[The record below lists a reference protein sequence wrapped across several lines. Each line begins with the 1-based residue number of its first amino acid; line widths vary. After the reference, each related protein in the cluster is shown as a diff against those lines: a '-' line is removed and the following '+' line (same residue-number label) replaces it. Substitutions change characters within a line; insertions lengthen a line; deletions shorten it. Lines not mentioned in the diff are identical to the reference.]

1 MLADQLDQVVR
12 SGVRLVMITVV
23 VVAIFVMLVMM
34 KRHFISG
41 SRNVVVVMN
50 LSEEMVA
57 NVACLEHEQQRHQHS
72 HPPASRSWL
81 DGASA

>member
-41 SRNVVVVMN
+41 SRNVVVMN